1 MFLSICLT
9 QSVVF
14 LTTPKKC
21 YEKFMTRA
29 DSFKEKDAELQA
41 KLSECPPVALSL
53 HSGLLLIFPGLI
65 SHELLSYKLFFNGG
79 KVMVKQKITVT
90 DRPES

>member
-1 MFLSICLT
+1 MSLFLSICLT

-41 KLSECPPVALSL
+41 KLKDLYKVDESKLESLTAEIKALNEQIARLEEEREREPNASW
-53 HSGLLLIFPGLI
+53 
-65 SHELLSYKLFFNGG
+65 
-79 KVMVKQKITVT
+79 
-90 DRPES
+90 